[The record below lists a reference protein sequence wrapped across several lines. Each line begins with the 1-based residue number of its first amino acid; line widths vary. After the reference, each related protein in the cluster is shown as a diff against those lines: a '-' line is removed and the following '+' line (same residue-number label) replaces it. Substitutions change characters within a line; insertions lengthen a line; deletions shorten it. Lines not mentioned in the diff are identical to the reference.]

1 MQQRIDRL
9 EQTVTRHDDQIAK
22 LFQKVDDVNLH
33 LKAIQS
39 TLDQIKWI
47 ATGMLAY
54 FALAEFGFLA
64 GLKILAN

>member
-47 ATGMLAY
+47 ATGMLTY

>member
-9 EQTVTRHDDQIAK
+9 EQKVTLHDDQIAK
-22 LFQKVDDVNLH
+22 LFKKVDDVNFH
-33 LKAIQS
+33 LMAIQN

-54 FALAEFGFLA
+54 FAMAELGFFA